1 MINFP
6 EIDLKNE
13 KIRVIIFVLS
23 VMLFFFS
30 QFNEKT
36 LLSIIVIFIV
46 INYYAS
52 TQKTIKDKVITKKS
66 PLLLNYN
73 NKIERLLKKIKK
85 FKKQSP
91 HNYKEGMYNWVQFM
105 KNIDR
110 LEDDTLH
117 NYNQYF
123 DNAVNYLHRSVNL
136 FQSLGTEAE
145 ERRMIDATYY
155 NEYIDSKDLMEHT
168 KTVQELYQESHEI
181 LYNLS
186 LRLNEKW
193 KKDPHILNKEI
204 VYLHPHPNDNYL
216 TDQYD
221 YYV

>member
-13 KIRVIIFVLS
+13 KIRVIFFVLS

-30 QFNEKT
+30 QFEEKT

-46 INYYAS
+46 INYYIS
-52 TQKTIKDKVITKKS
+52 TKNMIQDKVITKKS

-73 NKIERLLKKIKK
+73 NKIERLLKQIKK
-85 FKKQSP
+85 FKKRSP
-91 HNYKEGMYNWVQFM
+91 HNYKEGMYYWVNFM
-105 KNIDR
+105 KNIDL

-117 NYNQYF
+117 NYNVYF
-123 DNAVNYLHRSVNL
+123 DNAVNYLHKSVNL

-145 ERRMIDATYY
+145 ERQMIDATYY
-155 NEYIDSKDLMEHT
+155 NDYIDSKELMNHT

-193 KKDPHILNKEI
+193 KENPHILNKEI
-204 VYLHPHPNDNYL
+204 VYLHPHPNDNFV

-221 YYV
+221 YYM